1 MAVDQ
6 VDLVI
11 AEVVQDQME
20 APISAITPVKR
31 LLVVL
36 FLQYRALALE
46 LLVVPAVLV
55 FQVVLVMQNAT
66 VKQETID

>member
-1 MAVDQ
+1 MVQVAVVQ

-11 AEVVQDQME
+11 AMVVQDQME
-20 APISAITPVKR
+20 APISAINPVKR
-31 LLVVL
+31 LLVA
-36 FLQYRALALE
+36 QSPQPHALALGV
-46 LLVVPAVLV
+46 LVVLV